1 MIDSALILYQS
12 QTRKAKASNFRL
24 ASRVLLCE
32 YMLGLST
39 TENAKDLSDEE
50 ILARSQAEPW
60 IFAVLLDRYQDAFM
74 RKAKGIVRNE
84 LDAEEIVQDAF
95 TKIYINA
102 HKFEVR
108 EGAKFSSWGYRIL
121 MNTAFTRYQKLVKEG
136 QRFVNIDPEFE
147 QFIGERAEHS
157 GFEERR
163 DAIDRVLERLPGHFA
178 KVLRLHYL
186 ERWSHQDIADET
198 GETVGTI
205 KARIHRAKASFRKEA
220 KDGET
225 TLLLSD

>member
-1 MIDSALILYQS
+1 MLLGFKDSD
-12 QTRKAKASNFRL
+12 
-24 ASRVLLCE
+24 
-32 YMLGLST
+32 ST
-39 TENAKDLSDEE
+39 QDLTDEE
-50 ILARSQAEPW
+50 LLARSQAEPW
-60 IFAVLLDRYQDAFM
+60 VFAALLERYQDAFM
-74 RKAKGIVRNE
+74 RKAMSIIHNE

-102 HKFEVR
+102 HKFEIR

-121 MNTAFTRYQKLVKEG
+121 MNTAFTVYQKRVKEG

-147 QFIGERAEHS
+147 QLIGERSGHS

-163 DAIDRVLERLPGHFA
+163 DAVDRVLERLPGHFA

-186 ERWSHQDIADET
+186 ERWSHKDIADET

-205 KARIHRAKASFRKEA
+205 KARIHRAKAAFRKESDDA
-220 KDGET
+220 ET
-225 TLLLSD
+225 ELLLSD